1 MTMYRALGK
10 NSGGIFAGLKY
21 IPESEDE
28 DGYIVDSYWTQ
39 EPEEVTINKIKASL
53 AKQININM
61 IESITIKSF
70 DNNDGGVQ
78 VEIICL
84 FDRPRE
90 AYVDDMF
97 LSDLISSVYS
107 DEVISGEI
115 TKKDLTNSIEIWW
128 QNL

>member
-10 NSGGIFAGLKY
+10 NSCGIFAGLKY

-28 DGYIVDSYWTQ
+28 DGYIVDPYWTQ

-61 IESITIKSF
+61 VESVTIKSF
-70 DNNDGGVQ
+70 DNTDGGVQ

-90 AYVDDMF
+90 GYVDDIF
-97 LSDLISSVYS
+97 LSDLINSVDS
-107 DEVISGEI
+107 DEVISGAI
-115 TKKDLTNSIEIWW
+115 KNRDLTYSIEIWW